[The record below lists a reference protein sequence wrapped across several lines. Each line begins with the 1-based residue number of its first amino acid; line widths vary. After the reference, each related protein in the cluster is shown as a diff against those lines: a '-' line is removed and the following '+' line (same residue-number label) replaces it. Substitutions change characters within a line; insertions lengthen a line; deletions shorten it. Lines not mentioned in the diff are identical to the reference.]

1 VAKDNTHPKKD
12 SKNAALN
19 ISPTCRSYFTTPS
32 SENFQF
38 YNRSCEHLHFA
49 SLFLALAT
57 RQGNGRKAYLCSP
70 NIVQGW
76 VGKCRRGVG
85 NKTTGSPKLL
95 LQHRA
100 HKAIRLEQTEQRVL
114 QECFRSAQR
123 WLTSISEGLRHM
135 SGMGARFALLW
146 RRHAFVLGVLA
157 TGAKT
162 CLADILVQ
170 TQMEGKKRREIDWRR
185 NLTFSSFGIFY
196 LGIFQE
202 RTD

>member
-1 VAKDNTHPKKD
+1 
-12 SKNAALN
+12 
-19 ISPTCRSYFTTPS
+19 
-32 SENFQF
+32 
-38 YNRSCEHLHFA
+38 
-49 SLFLALAT
+49 
-57 RQGNGRKAYLCSP
+57 
-70 NIVQGW
+70 
-76 VGKCRRGVG
+76 
-85 NKTTGSPKLL
+85 
-95 LQHRA
+95 
-100 HKAIRLEQTEQRVL
+100 L

-196 LGIFQE
+196 LGIFQAGLTKPLYCSLE
-202 RTD
+202 SQILETGMKFAGLPKPAGLTKPLYCSMCSGRCGFREYFRATVSRPSCSVWSSIRQSTQRFGTTRVSTCCKAV